1 MFVLCL
7 YSTNAMSL
15 CADKADVNT
24 LNNSGVAGNK
34 SGVTKWLGLYSAA
47 LRNTQR
53 RDMNLT
59 AGIHI

>member
-1 MFVLCL
+1 
-7 YSTNAMSL
+7 MSL

-59 AGIHI
+59 ASIHI